1 MKSALDRI
9 MEISRTLQGV
19 VGGIDFII
27 DRDSLTDREKVEHI
41 RQVLRVHHEHNRQ
54 PLCAICKMSL
64 MACDETI
71 NAEGDPIHRD
81 CAL

>member
-1 MKSALDRI
+1 

-27 DRDSLTDREKVEHI
+27 DRDSLTATEKVEKI
-41 RQVLRVHHEHNRQ
+41 REVLRVYHEHNRR
-54 PLCAICKMSL
+54 PLCAICKMSV

-71 NAEGDPIHRD
+71 NAEGDPVHRE
-81 CAL
+81 CVL